1 MIDKKTVDVF
11 AMFNDELNS
20 IKKELTQ
27 KSVPLPASHPKFA
40 GQAHWAKML
49 KKGIER
55 SMMVGFFILI
65 FLLLI
70 WFTTSLAFAWKSQ
83 LVSVHV
89 AAQQQNA
96 WNCIVH
102 WNTLVFRQIFIYYCK
117 HIPCLQIK
125 WIHNCVS
132 WNKFAAL
139 ILAAVKKFHAAL
151 CICI

>member
-70 WFTTSLAFAWKSQ
+70 
-83 LVSVHV
+83 
-89 AAQQQNA
+89 
-96 WNCIVH
+96 
-102 WNTLVFRQIFIYYCK
+102 
-117 HIPCLQIK
+117 
-125 WIHNCVS
+125 
-132 WNKFAAL
+132 
-139 ILAAVKKFHAAL
+139 
-151 CICI
+151 